1 MSEPSEAEKEHDPT
15 PQRLEE
21 ARRQGEVPQSADLT
35 AAAALAGFVA
45 ALILTGPALVDRA
58 GRAGVTLLAMP
69 DSLGR
74 AALSGPALELLLAV
88 APLFL
93 LPAAA
98 ALTALLVQQALVL
111 APARLIPK
119 LDRISPLS
127 VARQKFGAE
136 GLTDF
141 AKSTV
146 KLCLIGAVLFVFLA
160 QNAEE
165 IATLVLL
172 APGPAAARMA
182 GLLVAF
188 LSVAL
193 LLAAGLGALDL
204 FVQRARFLRR
214 NRMTRQELLEEMK
227 RSEGDPHLK
236 AERQGRG
243 REIATNRMLADV
255 PRADVVIVNPT
266 HFAVA
271 LRWER
276 ARGRA
281 PVCLAKGAD
290 EIAARIREAAAAAG
304 VPLHRDPVTARALHA
319 TLGIGDEVRPEH
331 YRAVAAAIRFADAMR
346 RRAGARA
353 PQ

>member
-1 MSEPSEAEKEHDPT
+1 MSETSAAEKEHDPT

-35 AAAALAGFVA
+35 AAAALAGLVA
-45 ALILTGPALVDRA
+45 ALILAGPAAVSRA
-58 GRAGVTLLAMP
+58 GGAGVALFANP
-69 DSLGR
+69 DRPGR
-74 AALSGPALELLLAV
+74 ADLSGPAVELLLAV

-98 ALTALLVQQALVL
+98 ALTALFAQRALVL
-111 APARLIPK
+111 TPMRLIPK
-119 LDRISPLS
+119 LDRISPLA

-141 AKSTV
+141 AKSVV
-146 KLCLIGAVLFVFLA
+146 KLCLVGAVLFAFLA

-165 IATLVLL
+165 IAALLLL
-172 APGPAAARMA
+172 APGVAAARMA
-182 GLLVAF
+182 GLVVTF
-188 LSVAL
+188 LSLAL

-204 FVQRARFLRR
+204 LLQRARFLRR

-266 HFAVA
+266 HYAVA

-304 VPLHRDPVTARALHA
+304 VPLHRDPATARALHA
-319 TLGIGDEVRPEH
+319 TLEIGDEIRPEH
-331 YRAVAAAIRFADAMR
+331 
-346 RRAGARA
+346 
-353 PQ
+353 